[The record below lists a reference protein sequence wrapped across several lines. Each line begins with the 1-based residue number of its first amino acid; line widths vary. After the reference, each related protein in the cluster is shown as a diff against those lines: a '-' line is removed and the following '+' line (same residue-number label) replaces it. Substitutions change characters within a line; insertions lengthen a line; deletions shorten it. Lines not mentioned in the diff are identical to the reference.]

1 MLVRCLLGSNDQR
14 HVQAELSAALV
25 DCNVHYA
32 AFYTHTDAIKPQ
44 LQTTTPAEETLLTP
58 KAICPL
64 YAHPIN
70 QTPFT
75 AVSTRSPFSLLV
87 RVQVFETAGFRRCA
101 VQCS

>member
-1 MLVRCLLGSNDQR
+1 MLVGCLLASNDQR
-14 HVQAELSAALV
+14 HVQAELSITLV

-32 AFYTHTDAIKPQ
+32 AFYTHTAASKPR
-44 LQTTTPAEETLLTP
+44 LQTTTPAEEMLLTP

-75 AVSTRSPFSLLV
+75 AVSIRSPFSLLV

-101 VQCS
+101 VRSS